1 MTLTPDLLARLR
13 AHIES
18 EALFAEP
25 GRAVIAVS
33 GGPDSVALLDL
44 MTRIAPE
51 CRLELVVAHV
61 DHGIA
66 EDSADVAE
74 RVLGLAVRYGV
85 PGRLAKYSLGRQASE
100 TLAREKRY
108 EALRALQHELN
119 ARYLVTAHHADD
131 QVETILFR
139 LLRGTGLAGLAG
151 MTGHAADGLVR
162 PLLAFPKTAL
172 RLWVESRAKRFTA
185 FEDPANADLR
195 HDRTWI
201 RHQLLPL
208 IHQRLGAA
216 GRDHVLDVGRHAAQD
231 RAAWGAVLRAL
242 PGLDFSLKRGVGEVA
257 RAALVECDPAL
268 GHGLLRAVA
277 REAGCVLGPRRV
289 GRVWDFVQ
297 RAPSGRIC
305 DLGQGWVAEI
315 TFDRVRIHILK
326 ETSGPTDGMK
336 VRWGD
341 RPAGRVCWGDWEIAW
356 RPEPAGAAERDG
368 LVTWVTDGEGEI
380 RSLLPGDRIFPHRGV
395 GRRRVSRVLM
405 EERIPRFERRA
416 YPLVTQGD
424 RVIWVPGICRSNA
437 AIPEIGKAAI
447 RLEAHA
453 RGDS

>member
-1 MTLTPDLLARLR
+1 MIPTPDLLVRLR
-13 AHIES
+13 AHIRSES
-18 EALFAEP
+18 LFAEP
-25 GRAVIAVS
+25 GLAVLAVS

-44 MTRIAPE
+44 MTRLAPE
-51 CRLELVVAHV
+51 FHLDLAVAHV

-85 PGRLAKYSLGRQASE
+85 PGRLAVFNLGPQATE

-108 EALRALQHELN
+108 EALRALQHELG

-131 QVETILFR
+131 QIETILFR
-139 LLRGTGLAGLAG
+139 ILRGTGLAGLAG
-151 MTGHAADGLVR
+151 MSGRAGGLVR
-162 PLLAFPKTAL
+162 PLLAFPKAEL
-172 RLWVESRAKRFTA
+172 RSWVDSHAKRFTA

-201 RHQLLPL
+201 RHQLVPL
-208 IHQRLGAA
+208 IHERFGEA
-216 GRDHVLDVGRHAAQD
+216 GGDHVLAVGRHAAMD
-231 RAAWGAVLRAL
+231 RAGWAAVLRAL
-242 PGLDFSLKRGVGEVA
+242 PDLDFKLQHGVGEVD
-257 RAALVECDPAL
+257 RAALAACDPAL
-268 GHGLLRAVA
+268 GHGLLRALA
-277 REAGCVLGPRRV
+277 REAGCILGPRRV
-289 GRVWDFVQ
+289 SRVWDFVV
-297 RAPSGRIC
+297 RAPSGKIC

-315 TFDRVRIHILK
+315 TFGRVRVHILK
-326 ETSGPTDGMK
+326 ETSEPTGGIT

-341 RPAGRVCWGDWEIAW
+341 RPAGRVCWGDWEITW
-356 RPEPAGAAERDG
+356 RPEPAGVPERDS
-368 LVTWVTDGEGEI
+368 LVTWVNAGEGEI
-380 RSLLPGDRIFPHRGV
+380 RSLVPGDRILPLRGV

-405 EERIPRFERRA
+405 EERIPRFERRE